1 MIRSLSRRTVFNN
14 WRSINKVSRPNA
26 EVDLTTMH
34 QSDTNR
40 WQPFSSNFVGRGCGL
55 LMVLAAASA
64 AVFAPFAVGA
74 DKTKAAASSPTVLEL
89 QKQALAEFNS
99 FIGGWRGIGMPR
111 RGSRAGAWSETAD
124 WVWQFEKNTVAI
136 DYKVAKGKLLQ
147 SGRVTYDPDR
157 KLFLLSGTF
166 ADNVHRDYEGRLKN
180 KKLVFESKADDGYVH
195 LLTFTRVNAKR
206 SLVLY
211 QKRRENSR
219 FLSRVAE
226 VGYTRA
232 GTSLAVEGAGEIECV
247 VTGGKGTMPV
257 TYKGQTYYV
266 CCSGCRDAFNDDPE
280 GVIAAYKLKLAER
293 KKKRAK
299 TK

>member
-1 MIRSLSRRTVFNN
+1 MFDDKTSLAGA
-14 WRSINKVSRPNA
+14 KK
-26 EVDLTTMH
+26 ELTTMH

-40 WQPFSSNFVGRGCGL
+40 WKPLRSKSVLHGCGL
-55 LMVLAAASA
+55 LMLLAAVSA
-64 AVFAPFAVGA
+64 VAFAPFAVGA
-74 DKTKAAASSPTVLEL
+74 DKTKTAASSPAALEQ
-89 QKQALAEFNS
+89 QKLALAEFNS

-111 RGSRAGAWSETAD
+111 RGSRAGAWSESAD
-124 WVWQFEKNTVAI
+124 WIWRFEKNTVAI
-136 DYKVAKGKLLQ
+136 DYKITKGKLLQ
-147 SGRVTYDPDR
+147 SGRVTYDLDR
-157 KLFLLSGTF
+157 KVFLLSGTF
-166 ADNVHRDYEGRLKN
+166 ADKVRRDYEGRLKD

-195 LLTFTRVNAKR
+195 LLTFTRVNTKR

-232 GTSLAVEGAGEIECV
+232 GTSLAIEGAGEIECV

-266 CCSGCRDAFNDDPE
+266 CCSGCRDAFNDDPA
-280 GVIAAYKLKLAER
+280 GVIAAYKLKLVER
-293 KKKRAK
+293 KKKRAAK
-299 TK
+299 K

>member
-1 MIRSLSRRTVFNN
+1 M
-14 WRSINKVSRPNA
+14 
-26 EVDLTTMH
+26 TTMH

-40 WQPFSSNFVGRGCGL
+40 WKPLSSNFVLRGCSVLML
-55 LMVLAAASA
+55 LAPASV
-64 AVFAPFAVGA
+64 AVFAPFAIA
-74 DKTKAAASSPTVLEL
+74 AEKTKAAAASPTALEQ
-89 QKQALAEFNS
+89 QKQALAEFKS

-111 RGSRAGAWSETAD
+111 RGSRTGAWSETAD
-124 WVWQFEKNTVAI
+124 WVWQFEKNSVAI
-136 DYKVAKGKLLQ
+136 DYNVSKGKLLQ

-166 ADNVHRDYEGRLKN
+166 ADKVRRNYEGRLKD
-180 KKLVFESKADDGYVH
+180 KKLVFESKADGGYVH
-195 LLTFTRVNAKR
+195 LLTFTRVNSKR

-211 QKRRENSR
+211 QKRRANSR

-266 CCSGCRDAFNDDPE
+266 CCSGCRDAFNDDPA

-293 KKKRAK
+293 KKKRAAK
-299 TK
+299 K

>member
-1 MIRSLSRRTVFNN
+1 
-14 WRSINKVSRPNA
+14 
-26 EVDLTTMH
+26 MH

-40 WQPFSSNFVGRGCGL
+40 WKPLRSNFVRRGFGAL
-55 LMVLAAASA
+55 ISLAAASA
-64 AVFAPFAVGA
+64 IAFAPFAVGA
-74 DKTKAAASSPTVLEL
+74 DKTKAAAASLAALEQ
-89 QKQALAEFNS
+89 QKLALAEFNS

-124 WVWQFEKNTVAI
+124 WVWQFEKNSVAI
-136 DYKVAKGKLLQ
+136 DYKIAKGKLLQ
-147 SGRVTYDPDR
+147 SGRVTYNPDR
-157 KLFLLSGTF
+157 KVFLLSGTF
-166 ADNVHRDYEGRLKN
+166 ADKVRRNYEGQVKN
-180 KKLVFESKADDGYVH
+180 KKLVFESKAADGYVH
-195 LLTFTRVNAKR
+195 LLTFSRVNSKR

-211 QKRRENSR
+211 QKRRANSR

-257 TYKGQTYYV
+257 KYKGQTYYV
-266 CCSGCRDAFNDDPE
+266 CCSGCRDAFNDDPA

>member
-1 MIRSLSRRTVFNN
+1 VIFDDKASLLGA
-14 WRSINKVSRPNA
+14 KK
-26 EVDLTTMH
+26 ELTTMH

-40 WQPFSSNFVGRGCGL
+40 WQPLSSKSVLRRCGV
-55 LMVLAAASA
+55 LMLLAAASA
-64 AVFAPFAVGA
+64 IAFAPFAVRA
-74 DKTKAAASSPTVLEL
+74 DKTKTAAASPAALEQ
-89 QKQALAEFNS
+89 QKLALAEFNS

-124 WVWQFEKNTVAI
+124 WIWQFEKNSVAI
-136 DYKVAKGKLLQ
+136 DYKIAKGKLLQ
-147 SGRVTYDPDR
+147 SGRVTYNPDR
-157 KLFLLSGTF
+157 KVFLLSGTF
-166 ADNVHRDYEGRLKN
+166 ADKVRRDYEGRLKD
-180 KKLVFESKADDGYVH
+180 KKLVFESKPDGGYVH
-195 LLTFTRVNAKR
+195 LLTFSRVNSKR

-232 GTSLAVEGAGEIECV
+232 GTSLAFEGAGEIECV

-266 CCSGCRDAFNDDPE
+266 CCSGCRDAFNDDPA

-293 KKKRAK
+293 KKKQAAK
-299 TK
+299 K